1 MPTPPDHDESFFRNL
16 VENASDLIFVVDAAG
31 TIEYA
36 SPSVQRV
43 LGIAPATLVGR
54 PGLSLLHPDD
64 VETALQALAAEIEG
78 RTEVWYI
85 EVRMRAADGTWIP
98 LETKGRAEP
107 NGVAPRLVIHARDLR
122 ERRRAEQQL
131 RDQFAWTKALV
142 ETSPIAIIT
151 LDRSFTVTSW
161 NPAAERIFGW
171 SAHDVVGG
179 RLPILPADSPEETEW
194 LTQTI
199 ADGKTFSSYD
209 TRRKRRDGRLVDVS
223 ISLAPIRTADGR
235 IEGAIKLV
243 ADTTVQRA
251 LERQFQRAEQLD
263 ATGRLAGG
271 IAHDFNNLLGL
282 IMTSAS
288 LLRDETPEHS
298 PSREDADS
306 IINAAR
312 RASDLTRQLLTLAR
326 RKSPQTRRLDLGGFV
341 GALQIDAREAANA
354 ATSPIQVQFV
364 PGAANVH
371 VIADPDQMR
380 EALLRLISNAIDA
393 MPTGGTLTV
402 ETRVVELRGD
412 EAITAQVHPGSYAM
426 VAVSDNGVGMSADVL
441 VHCFEPFFTTKER
454 RNNPGL
460 GLATAF
466 AIVRQVGGG
475 LSGSSARG
483 IGTTMRLYLPT
494 IDETIEPR
502 SSTPRGTQPADCSG
516 TILLV
521 EDDGTFR
528 AVVRRALAQ
537 HGYTVLDAGG
547 GIEALMVV
555 DQHPGAIDL
564 LVTDLVMPGIGGR
577 ELARRLTALRPGLR
591 VLYMSG
597 YAPDV
602 LRESGGL
609 ASSEAFIQKPF
620 SPDDFV
626 GSVRGMIDLLR

>member
-1 MPTPPDHDESFFRNL
+1 MPTSLDRDESFFRNL

-54 PGLSLLHPDD
+54 SGLSLVHPDD

-78 RTEVWYI
+78 RTEVRYI
-85 EVRMRAADGTWIP
+85 EVRMRSADGSWIP
-98 LETKGRAEP
+98 LETKGRAES
-107 NGVAPRLVIHARDLR
+107 NTTTPRLVIHARDLR

-179 RLPILPADSPEETEW
+179 RLPILPANSPEEYEW

-199 ADGKTFSSYD
+199 GEGQTFSSYD
-209 TRRKRRDGRLVDVS
+209 TRRQRRDGRLVDVS

-243 ADTTVQRA
+243 TDTTVQKA

-271 IAHDFNNLLGL
+271 IAHDFNNLFGL

-298 PSREDADS
+298 PSREDAES

-354 ATSPIQVQFV
+354 ATSPIQLQFV
-364 PGAANVH
+364 AGAENVH

-380 EALLRLISNAIDA
+380 EALLRLISNAVDA

-412 EAITAQVHPGSYAM
+412 EAIASQVHPGSYAM

-441 VHCFEPFFTTKER
+441 AHCFEPFFTTKER

-494 IDETIEPR
+494 IGETIEPKVA
-502 SSTPRGTQPADCSG
+502 TPRGTQAADCSG

-564 LVTDLVMPGIGGR
+564 LVTDLVMLGIGGR

-609 ASSEAFIQKPF
+609 TSSEAFIQKPF

-626 GSVRGMIDLLR
+626 GSVRGMIELLR

>member
-1 MPTPPDHDESFFRNL
+1 
-16 VENASDLIFVVDAAG
+16 
-31 TIEYA
+31 
-36 SPSVQRV
+36 
-43 LGIAPATLVGR
+43 
-54 PGLSLLHPDD
+54 
-64 VETALQALAAEIEG
+64 
-78 RTEVWYI
+78 
-85 EVRMRAADGTWIP
+85 
-98 LETKGRAEP
+98 
-107 NGVAPRLVIHARDLR
+107 
-122 ERRRAEQQL
+122 
-131 RDQFAWTKALV
+131 
-142 ETSPIAIIT
+142 
-151 LDRSFTVTSW
+151 
-161 NPAAERIFGW
+161 
-171 SAHDVVGG
+171 
-179 RLPILPADSPEETEW
+179 
-194 LTQTI
+194 
-199 ADGKTFSSYD
+199 
-209 TRRKRRDGRLVDVS
+209 
-223 ISLAPIRTADGR
+223 
-235 IEGAIKLV
+235 
-243 ADTTVQRA
+243 
-251 LERQFQRAEQLD
+251 
-263 ATGRLAGG
+263 
-271 IAHDFNNLLGL
+271 
-282 IMTSAS
+282 
-288 LLRDETPEHS
+288 
-298 PSREDADS
+298 
-306 IINAAR
+306 
-312 RASDLTRQLLTLAR
+312 
-326 RKSPQTRRLDLGGFV
+326 
-341 GALQIDAREAANA
+341 
-354 ATSPIQVQFV
+354 
-364 PGAANVH
+364 
-371 VIADPDQMR
+371 
-380 EALLRLISNAIDA
+380 

-412 EAITAQVHPGSYAM
+412 EAITSQVHPGSYAM

-441 VHCFEPFFTTKER
+441 AHCFEPFFTTKER